1 MYNWKRFWCPNT
13 GNIKLDYGGFLE
25 DPELEHGHITNPD
38 VVPFSAIS
46 HIPCLVLLGE
56 PGIGKTTAAEQAY
69 KQVQEQVRESED
81 DCLWFN
87 LGDFDSNQ
95 DLSNRIF
102 QSEIFIQWIN
112 GIHKLHLFL
121 DSLDE
126 GLLSF
131 QIIVRTLKNKIEH
144 LPTERLYF
152 RITCRTS
159 VWLESSTLEQKL
171 KEKWNKSNTKIY
183 ELAPLRR
190 VDVIEAAQVNNINS
204 DEFIQEILNR
214 EATPFA
220 IKPVTL
226 KFLIGTY
233 KNGQFPDSKKELYK
247 QGCLQ
252 LCEEVNPERL
262 QLREFELN
270 SYQRLIIAGRLAV
283 IMIFAQR
290 TAIWTSPEIADIPHS
305 DIDIRDL
312 CIGKESINMQ
322 SFPIKEKDIRDE
334 ILSITGLFSSR
345 GSNRMGF
352 AHQTYAEF
360 LAAWYLIEHN
370 IPLVQ
375 VMSLIVSQE
384 DPECKLVPQLH
395 ETAAWLASMR
405 TDILEEIINTDPDV
419 LLRSDIP
426 TDGKIREKIVDTLLK
441 YYNDGK
447 LLNRDLGSYFKY
459 KKLKHPGLAEQLRP
473 YIHDYSKSLEARDE
487 AISIAKICEVYDLQE
502 DLVNLALDSSQFI
515 HLRANAAMAIGLIGD
530 LDTKLKLK
538 TLAISNLEEDEN
550 DRLKAYSL
558 EAVWPEHLTAEELFN
573 VITPPKRRNYSGA
586 YQRFLKHEL
595 VPKLEPTDLL
605 VALKWVEK
613 QGLRCFEN
621 PFEKLADEIIL
632 KAWEHFD
639 IPRIAESFAKI
650 ALIQR
655 KKYQRIIT
663 SSGKKKIFE
672 LQIAE
677 NDEKR
682 RKLIEQIVLLLTDTG
697 VNPRQLLVTV
707 REESII
713 LNQDIL
719 WMIKKIESTKEEHLQ
734 RIWAQL
740 VEWGFN
746 RQDAMQIDAIV
757 TTTQTND
764 ILRNQFTSYFE
775 AVELNSAE
783 ADQMK
788 TNYQMLENWREDWK
802 NDQEETPLLEQP
814 PKERVLIFLDSLE
827 SGTLW
832 AWSQLNMEMTLK
844 SNSRYYDDEL
854 EYDLTKL
861 PGWEEADIDTQRR
874 IIQGAKKY
882 ILEQDQVANEWI
894 GTDTFD
900 RLALAGCRALFLL
913 FKESPGFLDNIADE
927 IWQRWASIIVGYPN
941 TDKEDYYLEL
951 VKQAYIKAPN
961 ETIDTLNLII
971 DKENEEYSNIFII
984 DKFDK
989 CWCEHFNYEILE
1001 KIKDKALKPKVTQRL
1016 LEEA

>member
-69 KQVQEQVRESED
+69 KQVQEQVRESKD

-102 QSEIFIQWIN
+102 QNEIFIKWIN
-112 GIHKLHLFL
+112 GTHKLHLFL

-131 QIIVRTLKNKIEH
+131 KIIVRTLKNQIEH

-171 KEKWNKSNTKIY
+171 KEKWKKSNTKIY

-204 DEFIQEILNR
+204 DDFIQEILNR

-233 KNGQFPDSKKELYK
+233 KNRQLPDSKKELYK

-290 TAIWTSPEIADIPHS
+290 TAIWTSPEIAYIPHS

-473 YIHDYSKSLEARDE
+473 YIH
-487 AISIAKICEVYDLQE
+487 
-502 DLVNLALDSSQFI
+502 
-515 HLRANAAMAIGLIGD
+515 
-530 LDTKLKLK
+530 
-538 TLAISNLEEDEN
+538 
-550 DRLKAYSL
+550 
-558 EAVWPEHLTAEELFN
+558 
-573 VITPPKRRNYSGA
+573 
-586 YQRFLKHEL
+586 
-595 VPKLEPTDLL
+595 
-605 VALKWVEK
+605 
-613 QGLRCFEN
+613 QG
-621 PFEKLADEIIL
+621 
-632 KAWEHFD
+632 
-639 IPRIAESFAKI
+639 
-650 ALIQR
+650 
-655 KKYQRIIT
+655 
-663 SSGKKKIFE
+663 
-672 LQIAE
+672 
-677 NDEKR
+677 
-682 RKLIEQIVLLLTDTG
+682 
-697 VNPRQLLVTV
+697 
-707 REESII
+707 
-713 LNQDIL
+713 
-719 WMIKKIESTKEEHLQ
+719 
-734 RIWAQL
+734 
-740 VEWGFN
+740 
-746 RQDAMQIDAIV
+746 
-757 TTTQTND
+757 
-764 ILRNQFTSYFE
+764 
-775 AVELNSAE
+775 
-783 ADQMK
+783 
-788 TNYQMLENWREDWK
+788 
-802 NDQEETPLLEQP
+802 
-814 PKERVLIFLDSLE
+814 
-827 SGTLW
+827 
-832 AWSQLNMEMTLK
+832 
-844 SNSRYYDDEL
+844 
-854 EYDLTKL
+854 
-861 PGWEEADIDTQRR
+861 
-874 IIQGAKKY
+874 
-882 ILEQDQVANEWI
+882 
-894 GTDTFD
+894 
-900 RLALAGCRALFLL
+900 
-913 FKESPGFLDNIADE
+913 
-927 IWQRWASIIVGYPN
+927 
-941 TDKEDYYLEL
+941 
-951 VKQAYIKAPN
+951 
-961 ETIDTLNLII
+961 
-971 DKENEEYSNIFII
+971 
-984 DKFDK
+984 
-989 CWCEHFNYEILE
+989 
-1001 KIKDKALKPKVTQRL
+1001 
-1016 LEEA
+1016 